1 MKTEPSPRAPRL
13 RALASLGVIALATLA
28 AACDATMS
36 EARPRFVP
44 RGRRGHFRDSVDM
57 TVFQRGNIH
66 THSWESDGD
75 SPPEDV
81 YAWYRDHGYNFLA
94 LTDHNKRTDPDRY
107 RGLERPG
114 FVLLSGEEITL
125 KPAGRHVH
133 VNAICHRRRIGGR
146 RFGSVEEGLRWAVSR
161 TIQEGG
167 IAMINHPNFHWAFG
181 AEALPA
187 GAQARMLEIWSG
199 HPQVHWEGDYRHPS
213 AEAIWDE
220 ALTQG
225 AEFAPAAVDDM
236 HALGAGR
243 NMSRAGPGRGWLE
256 VAARQA
262 DEGEICESLR
272 RGWFIASSGVRIG
285 RFTVRGD
292 AMSIWPRTRGGTV
305 EFIGSGGTLL
315 AQQDVDPSGRANVYR
330 LRGGEGYVRARVTA
344 RNGARAWTPAYRVT
358 Y

>member
-1 MKTEPSPRAPRL
+1 MTNEPSPRPSRL
-13 RALASLGVIALATLA
+13 RAIAAIGVIALANLA
-28 AACDATMS
+28 AACDATFT

-44 RGRRGHFRDSVDM
+44 RGQRGHFRESVDA
-57 TVFQRGNIH
+57 TTFQRGNIH

-81 YAWYRDHGYNFLA
+81 YAWYRDHGYNFVA

-107 RGLERPG
+107 RDAERPG
-114 FVLLSGEEITL
+114 FVLISGEEITL
-125 KPAGRHVH
+125 KPGGRHVH

-146 RFGSVEEGLRWAVSR
+146 RFGTVEEGLRWAVTR

-167 IAMINHPNFHWAFG
+167 VAMINHPNFHWAFG

-199 HPQVHWEGDYRHPS
+199 HPQVHWAGDYNHPS
-213 AEAIWDE
+213 AEAIWDT
-220 ALTQG
+220 ALSQG
-225 AEFAPAAVDDM
+225 ADFAPAAVDDM

-256 VAARQA
+256 VFAQSAN
-262 DEGEICESLR
+262 EGEICDALR
-272 RGWFIASSGVRIG
+272 RGRFVASSGVRLG
-285 RFTVRGD
+285 RLTVRGD
-292 AMSIWPRTRGGTV
+292 TMSIWARAPGGTV
-305 EFIGSGGTLL
+305 EFIGRGGTLL
-315 AQQDVDPSGRANVYR
+315 AEQRVGGGPNVYH

-344 RNGARAWTPAYRVT
+344 RNGGRAWTPAYRVT
-358 Y
+358 N